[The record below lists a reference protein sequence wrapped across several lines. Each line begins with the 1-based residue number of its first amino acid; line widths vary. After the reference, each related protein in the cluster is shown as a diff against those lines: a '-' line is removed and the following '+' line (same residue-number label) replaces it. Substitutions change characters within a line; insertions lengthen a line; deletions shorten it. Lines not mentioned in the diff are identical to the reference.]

1 MAGLGALDFEDIDY
15 MNANT
20 PLEELLGPDI
30 YYSENERTFQ
40 GFKGF
45 GALGEP
51 VTLASIAAASGV
63 VAKLVTVLNKVGDV
77 FGGKGHGRK
86 KKFQTSD
93 AYAPASNRPNST
105 QLAACVS

>member
-1 MAGLGALDFEDIDY
+1 MAGLGALDFVDIDY

-63 VAKLVTVLNKVGDV
+63 IAKLVTALKKVGDI
-77 FGGKGHGRK
+77 FCGKGPGSHSKVAKTCGS
-86 KKFQTSD
+86 SD
-93 AYAPASNRPNST
+93 ASNNSD
-105 QLAACVS
+105 S